1 MNLEKYKPQMSQQ
14 YPNAAFVE
22 ETLDNLKNNRA
33 KLRIP
38 VKKIGKAVGAA
49 SLLTAAA
56 FAVLVGVGA
65 MRGSLSEVSITEQ
78 NPEEEQANLAEREAL
93 YMTPLSNP
101 NHNVRISTENGP
113 IAMNENTTAEEIIA
127 CGGVI
132 DSEYGFV
139 GYERIC
145 NFFRAYR
152 NGEAAELVIAEL
164 PTAYR
169 PDRRAYQYIGLNEDG
184 TVNGKYYH
192 HKGEL
197 LSTYPFERAGAT
209 TSYGITFGYCAAT
222 SSGEYN
228 KQTGIQ
234 PESRSTV
241 AGMAIDLSSYGRGGE
256 SFRPPAR
263 NFIPVCTISDLLKV
277 SERDDD
283 TIREEYFYVLS
294 NLGEKEGVN
303 ILWNGQYSTPAQL
316 ELFLTRIESGSVSYC
331 STTITDLTKTDEY
344 EECFYALEYLD
355 GVYRIFTM
363 KNGFEGEFHTAL
375 FDGYTVED
383 GMLVFNNGSVE
394 YRFPS
399 VEGTGD
405 ELFED
410 VSPWEKLY
418 IGDSAEV
425 GVYGDNLVGGSNW
438 MIRDADADPY
448 VWRAASYGNN
458 GGFTL
463 FEGETRFEFLL
474 GDPYCYAKFA
484 VDPRNCVKIKEEYS
498 EGELLAVEILDQY
511 ENPSVWG
518 DYSVIDITAAPPEKT
533 GEIEVSETSVWV
545 LSNECDIREMPD
557 GKSYLMIT
565 EEQWRGMVIK
575 AHTLDA
581 KNQRLSLL
589 VHYFNK

>member
-1 MNLEKYKPQMSQQ
+1 MNLEKYRPQMSQQ
-14 YPNAAFVE
+14 YPNTAFVE

-56 FAVLVGVGA
+56 FAVLVGVGV

-78 NPEEEQANLAEREAL
+78 NPEEEQANLADREAL
-93 YMTPLSNP
+93 YTTPLSNP
-101 NHNVRISTENGP
+101 NHNVRISTENGK
-113 IAMNENTTAEEIIA
+113 IALNENTTEEEIIA

-132 DSEYGFV
+132 DSRLGFV

-164 PTAYR
+164 PTAYQ
-169 PDRRAYQYIGLNEDG
+169 PDKRGYQYIGLNEDG
-184 TVNGKYYH
+184 TVNGKYYRH
-192 HKGEL
+192 DGEY
-197 LSTYPFERAGAT
+197 LSTYPFERAGTT
-209 TSYGITFGYCAAT
+209 TSYGIKFGYCAAT

-228 KQTGIQ
+228 KRTGIQ
-234 PESRSTV
+234 PESCSTV
-241 AGMAIDLSSYGRGGE
+241 AGMALDLSSFGRGGD
-256 SFRPPAR
+256 SSSHPFTR
-263 NFIPVCTISDLLKV
+263 NFIPICTITDLLDV
-277 SERDDD
+277 SDRDGD

-303 ILWNGQYSTPAQL
+303 ILWNGQYSTPEQL
-316 ELFLTRIESGSVSYC
+316 ELFLTRIETGSASYC

-355 GVYRIFTM
+355 GTYRIFTM
-363 KNGFEGEFHTAL
+363 KNGFEGEFHTEL
-375 FDGYTVED
+375 FDGYTVEE

-394 YRFPS
+394 YRFPY
-399 VEGTGD
+399 VEGALD
-405 ELFED
+405 ELYED
-410 VSPWEKLY
+410 VSPEAKHF
-418 IGDSAEV
+418 IGDAAEV
-425 GVYGDNLVGGSNW
+425 GTYYGSLVGGSNW
-438 MIRDADADPY
+438 VIRDAGTDSY
-448 VWRAASYGNN
+448 VWRAASYSNN
-458 GGFTL
+458 GGFML
-463 FEGETRFEFLL
+463 FEGERRFELLL
-474 GDPYCYAKFA
+474 GDPYYFA
-484 VDPRNCVKIKEEYS
+484 RFVVDPRNCVKIREEYS
-498 EGELLAVEILDQY
+498 EGEQLAVEILDQY
-511 ENPSVWG
+511 ETASG
-518 DYSVIDITAAPPEKT
+518 TVIDITAAPPEKT
-533 GEIEVSETSVWV
+533 GEIEVSETTVWV

-581 KNQRLSLL
+581 GNQRLSLL
-589 VHYFNK
+589 VHYYNK